1 MVGDKRR
8 HMGLGGFPDVPLA
21 QAREKARQ
29 ARNAIAQGVDPIA
42 ERQAIKSAHVA
53 KQSLEKTFHQ
63 AVHSYLEVHG
73 DTWKNSKHRAQWK
86 STLETYADPVMG
98 HLLLRDIG
106 QEQILQVLE
115 PIWKSKNE
123 TASRVRGRIESVL
136 DWATARKYRIGENPA
151 RWKGHLDNLLAAPS
165 KVKAVKHHRALSLDQ
180 MPTCSRL
187 APFFA
192 RWAS

>member
-1 MVGDKRR
+1 MTRKAKDLSALEVNRLKLPGNHAVGGVAGLYLYVNETGARSWILRVMVGDKRR

-86 STLETYADPVMG
+86 STCQRRLNIDPPC
-98 HLLLRDIG
+98 RSNID
-106 QEQILQVLE
+106 
-115 PIWKSKNE
+115 P
-123 TASRVRGRIESVL
+123 GR
-136 DWATARKYRIGENPA
+136 
-151 RWKGHLDNLLAAPS
+151 AAE
-165 KVKAVKHHRALSLDQ
+165 
-180 MPTCSRL
+180 
-187 APFFA
+187 F
-192 RWAS
+192 